1 MRAAGAETQRLP
13 VRNWPQTHFH
23 FQSMCISPQIHPQNV
38 NVFDAYFLITVR
50 VGRANSLV
58 ELPCW
63 SSNGV
68 PAWPVGHPREYQ
80 HDLLVVPAQRAS
92 TYASSCSH
100 VPRLFQRTLF
110 NLFQRTLP
118 RLFQR
123 TLFNIQPNN
132 ARHRLQPFT
141 RAIRLW

>member
-80 HDLLVVPAQRAS
+80 HDLLVVPAQRAF
-92 TYASSCSH
+92 TFKNHLPLEDPSSLVVCLAGERG
-100 VPRLFQRTLF
+100 PTQ
-110 NLFQRTLP
+110 
-118 RLFQR
+118 
-123 TLFNIQPNN
+123 
-132 ARHRLQPFT
+132 
-141 RAIRLW
+141 IRLAAEPLSAAVRHPQHGPKPST